1 MQVPSNAVMNYVGR
15 PSLYLG
21 FFTCAWG
28 LVSLLTSQVKGF
40 GGMVACRFVLGIV
53 EAPFFAGVLFYLS
66 KWYTK
71 SELNLRMS
79 IFYSASMLSGAFG
92 PLIAAGILSSK
103 TLVGYHG
110 IRAWQWVCCNANTL
124 VWYIHSAADLFFSVV
139 HHRRRSHNSRWYHC
153 DGSSTRLPRHLES
166 IERRGETCGEPT
178 SRPRCSR
185 SRC

>member
-1 MQVPSNAVMNYVGR
+1 MQVPSNAVMNHVGK

-28 LVSLLTSQVKGF
+28 LVSLLTSQVKSF
-40 GGMVACRFVLGIV
+40 GGMVACRFILGIV

-103 TLVGYHG
+103 TLIGYHG
-110 IRAWQWVCCNANTL
+110 INAWQWVRIQGSHHE
-124 VWYIHSAADLFFSVV
+124 WSLFFQMLTLSVI
-139 HHRRRSHNSRWYHC
+139 SCTSSRVLLQFW
-153 DGSSTRLPRHLES
+153 SES
-166 IERRGETCGEPT
+166 L
-178 SRPRCSR
+178 
-185 SRC
+185 

>member
-28 LVSLLTSQVKGF
+28 LVSLLTSQVKSF
-40 GGMVACRFVLGIV
+40 GGIMACRFILGIV

-71 SELNLRMS
+71 GELNLRMS
-79 IFYSASMLSGAFG
+79 IFYSASLLSGAFG

-103 TLVGYHG
+103 TLTGYHG
-110 IRAWQWVCCNANTL
+110 ITAWQWVCNQ
-124 VWYIHSAADLFFSVV
+124 SPQLFKPLPLLTNVLAV
-139 HHRRRSHNSRWYHC
+139 HHRGCSHHFGWHHRDDC
-153 DGSSTRLPRHLES
+153 VARFPRHLEEVNS
-166 IERRGETCGEPT
+166 RGEAHCEPS
-178 SRPRCSR
+178 SRSRCSR
-185 SRC
+185 S

>member
-40 GGMVACRFVLGIV
+40 GGMVACRFILGIV

-103 TLVGYHG
+103 TLIGYHG
-110 IRAWQWVCCNANTL
+110 IRAWQWVCEDAKAL
-124 VWYIHSAADLFFSVV
+124 VSIIQQLTRYSSCTSSKVPSQSSSAL
-139 HHRRRSHNSRWYHC
+139 
-153 DGSSTRLPRHLES
+153 L
-166 IERRGETCGEPT
+166 
-178 SRPRCSR
+178 
-185 SRC
+185 

>member
-40 GGMVACRFVLGIV
+40 GGMVACRFILGIV

-92 PLIAAGILSSK
+92 PLIAAGILSSD
-103 TLVGYHG
+103 TLIGYHG
-110 IRAWQWVCCNANTL
+110 ITAWQWVCINRHHL
-124 VWYIHSAADLFFSVV
+124 RLSVV
-139 HHRRRSHNSRWYHC
+139 VQKLTQLSAIHHRRRSYDPRWAHR
-153 DGSSTRLPRHLES
+153 DGRPTRLPRHLEIFDS
-166 IERRGETCGEPT
+166 RGETCGKPP
-178 SRPRCSR
+178 SCP
-185 SRC
+185 